1 MTTESVVPFNFKL
14 THPVLYAQNI
24 VVQGVDYAAAAVFA
38 QAHCTGTLWTISK
51 VTNMQT
57 GEVVSNG

>member
-1 MTTESVVPFNFKL
+1 MTASSVVPFNFKL
-14 THPVLYAQNI
+14 VHPVLYAQNI
-24 VVQGVDYAAAAVFA
+24 VIQAVDYAGAAVYA
-38 QAHCTGTLWTISK
+38 QAHCTGTQWTISR

>member
-1 MTTESVVPFNFKL
+1 MSTSPVTQFNFKL

-24 VVQGVDYAAAAVFA
+24 VVQAADYAEAAVYA
-38 QAHCTGTLWTISK
+38 QAHCTGTLWTIAQAR
-51 VTNMQT
+51 NMST

>member
-1 MTTESVVPFNFKL
+1 MSTPTITQFNFKL

-24 VVQGVDYAAAAVFA
+24 VVQAADYAEAAGYA
-38 QAHCTGTLWTISK
+38 QAHCTGTLWTIAQAR
-51 VTNMQT
+51 NLAT

>member
-1 MTTESVVPFNFKL
+1 M
-14 THPVLYAQNI
+14 HPVLYAQNI
-24 VVQGVDYAAAAVFA
+24 VIQAVDYAGAAVYA
-38 QAHCTGTLWTISK
+38 QAHCTGTQWTISR